1 MAKET
6 AHQLGTPLSSFM
18 AWVGLLEDQGVR
30 SDYLEEMNRDIV
42 RLNTVVDR
50 FSKIGSK
57 PVLKE
62 LNVALV
68 IDATVEYMR
77 PRVSKKVEITFE
89 ASDRDLRAALSP
101 PLFSWV
107 LENLIRNAV
116 DAMDGDGKIQVALQ
130 AGEEGG
136 VLVTV
141 SDTGP
146 GIPKAKR
153 REIFQPGYT
162 TKPRGWGL
170 GLSLCKRIIEE
181 YHGGKISVV
190 SGEVLGSE
198 FLIQV

>member
-1 MAKET
+1 
-6 AHQLGTPLSSFM
+6 
-18 AWVGLLEDQGVR
+18 
-30 SDYLEEMNRDIV
+30 MNRDIV

-62 LNVALV
+62 QDVAAV
-68 IDATVEYMR
+68 IESTVEYMK
-77 PRVSKKVEITFE
+77 PRVSKKVNLTFE
-89 ASDRDLRAALSP
+89 ASDRNLQAALSP

-153 REIFQPGYT
+153 KEIFQPGYT

-181 YHGGKISVV
+181 YHGGRISV
-190 SGEVLGSE
+190 GEGSDRSF
-198 FLIQV
+198 FLIYFHS

>member
-1 MAKET
+1 
-6 AHQLGTPLSSFM
+6 
-18 AWVGLLEDQGVR
+18 
-30 SDYLEEMNRDIV
+30 
-42 RLNTVVDR
+42 VDR

-62 LNVALV
+62 QDVVAV
-68 IDATVEYMR
+68 IEATLEYMR
-77 PRVSKKVEITFE
+77 PRVSKKVELIFE
-89 ASDRDLRAALSP
+89 APNRDLQADLSP

-116 DAMDGDGKIQVALQ
+116 DAMDGEGKIQVGLKAV
-130 AGEEGG
+130 EEDG

-153 REIFQPGYT
+153 KEVFQPGYT

-170 GLSLCKRIIEE
+170 GLSLCKRIIED
-181 YHGGKISVV
+181 YHGGRISV
-190 SGEVLGSE
+190 GEMSE
-198 FLIQV
+198 GTSFRILLNH